1 MKRTF
6 CVSQFWLWA
15 IFVMGIT
22 VGILIQAVMVY
33 CAWLAWLSLLFY
45 CIAFSLL
52 MGGWVYANREY
63 ARLSESLRKSENENK
78 DALNAIDKEYNYKL
92 EQAKGNATIEG
103 REEGIKIASR
113 QGIRDAEKAR
123 SNRTYYDA
131 NGRPYKITANGREY
145 VKQEIKGNP
154 DDEGATPPKGQEIGR
169 AHV

>member
-6 CVSQFWLWA
+6 CVSQFWLWI
-15 IFVMGIT
+15 IFIMGIT

-78 DALNAIDKEYNYKL
+78 EMYYYITRIANSRNHRISANKL
-92 EQAKGNATIEG
+92 LQRLEG
-103 REEGIKIASR
+103 R
-113 QGIRDAEKAR
+113 
-123 SNRTYYDA
+123 
-131 NGRPYKITANGREY
+131 
-145 VKQEIKGNP
+145 
-154 DDEGATPPKGQEIGR
+154 
-169 AHV
+169 